1 MRPEGRKGIYM
12 KRLVKCLVANLNS
25 LTLLAGAAVVAA
37 GAGMIYLPAG
47 LIVGGGLMAAGAV
60 LSIWG
65 EDDRK

>member
-1 MRPEGRKGIYM
+1 M
-12 KRLVKCLVANLNS
+12 KRLVKSLVANLNS
-25 LTLLAGAAVVAA
+25 LALLAGAAVVAV
-37 GAGMIYLPAG
+37 GTGMIYLPAG

>member
-1 MRPEGRKGIYM
+1 M
-12 KRLVKCLVANLNS
+12 KRLVKSLVANLNS
-25 LTLLAGAAVVAA
+25 LALLAGATVVAV

-47 LIVGGGLMAAGAV
+47 LIGGGGLMVAGAV